1 MEFIKMK
8 TKLNKNGKLSSPTE
22 VLVWYIRHAEYPKLA
37 QEHLEDWLLKNYGHI
52 IK

>member
-1 MEFIKMK
+1 ME
-8 TKLNKNGKLSSPTE
+8 TKLNTNGELSSPTE